1 MTYSFRSMTW
11 NFLNDDL
18 HSFFNIWLAFWGTM
32 AGISWT
38 WTCTFCCMNSNF
50 LTIICILLLYLA
62 CIFRDHSLHFLD
74 VDLHFLV
81 YVLKFFKRCL
91 IFFLDGGL
99 HFFGRWPDDLQFS
112 VVDLNFFERWFAF
125 LFYIWLV
132 YLGTMVCISWAMISI
147 FCVWIEFFWTVPCI
161 LVGWWL
167 GFFWSK
173 TCIFW
178 IFIKE
183 KDTSFVACISF
194 DVYISGTKQP
204 RP

>member
-132 YLGTMVCISWAMISI
+132 YLGTMVCISWAMI
-147 FCVWIEFFWTVPCI
+147 
-161 LVGWWL
+161 
-167 GFFWSK
+167 
-173 TCIFW
+173 CIFLCINWFFLDGALYSCRMVTW
-178 IFIKE
+178 IFLVE
-183 KDTSFVACISF
+183 DLYFLNF
-194 DVYISGTKQP
+194 YQ
-204 RP
+204 RERY